1 MPFNILLTIF
11 LIPVLLLASLLFKF
25 AIWIF
30 KLGLKLVIKIL
41 GWLWLLFIL
50 VNRKLWHTIRVTMN
64 RYRMDDDPT
73 VM

>member
-25 AIWIF
+25 AIWIL
-30 KLGLKLVIKIL
+30 KLGLKLVVKLL
-41 GWLWLLFIL
+41 GWLWLLFKW
-50 VNRKLWHTIRVTMN
+50 VNRKLWHTIRVTLN
-64 RYRMDDDPT
+64 RCRMDNDPT